1 MPAASRMVQSGCSW
15 CAAGLAVR
23 VPLTNSSLTDA
34 VFEVER
40 ATTAEEVNA
49 LLSEAADGAL
59 KGILRVRPALRPLH
73 A

>member
-1 MPAASRMVQSGCSW
+1 
-15 CAAGLAVR
+15 VR